1 MLKSFKIE
9 AKTIEEAEKKAVE
22 LLSLPL
28 EKITLNVISE
38 KRGLLGFKTVTTY
51 EALPNIN
58 LALEGKR
65 YLEGI
70 FQGLGIEIK
79 MEMRTK
85 EDNSSIKYDIYSE
98 ENALLIG
105 SEGRTLRSIQML
117 LRTYL
122 NSFTKEPI
130 LVNIDIG
137 NYNKNRKKQL
147 EILATKTA
155 KEVAQT
161 KIEARLEPMNSF
173 ERRIIHT
180 KLSEWRD
187 VKTESIGEGEDRQ
200 VVIKPV
206 QK

>member
-206 QK
+206 K

>member
-1 MLKSFKIE
+1 MLKSYEIE
-9 AKTIEEAEKKAVE
+9 AKTIEEAEEKAVE
-22 LLSLPL
+22 LLNLPL
-28 EKITLNVISE
+28 EKITLNIIKE
-38 KRGLLGFKTVTTY
+38 KRGLLGLKSSTVY

-70 FQGLGIEIK
+70 FKGLNIEVK
-79 MEMRTK
+79 MEMRTTD
-85 EDNSSIKYDIYSE
+85 DNTNIKYDVYSD

-105 SEGRTLRSIQML
+105 AEGRTLRSMQML
-117 LRTYL
+117 LRMHL
-122 NSFTKEPI
+122 NKYTSEKLI
-130 LVNIDIG
+130 VNLDIG

-161 KIEARLEPMNSF
+161 KIEAKLEPMNPY

-187 VKTESIGEGEDRQ
+187 VKTESIGEGENRQ
-200 VVIKPV
+200 IVIKPTN
-206 QK
+206 

>member
-9 AKTIEEAEKKAVE
+9 AKNIEEAEKKAVE

-28 EKITLNVISE
+28 EKITLEVISE
-38 KRGLLGFKTVTTY
+38 KRGLLGFKTITTY
-51 EALPNIN
+51 EAYPNIN

-70 FQGLGIEIK
+70 FQGLNIEIK
-79 MEMRTK
+79 MEMRSK
-85 EDNSSIKYDIYSE
+85 EDNTNIKYDIFSD

-122 NSFTKEPI
+122 NSFTKEPTI
-130 LVNIDIG
+130 VNIDIG

-155 KEVAQT
+155 KEVVMT

-180 KLSEWRD
+180 KLAEWRD
-187 VKTESIGEGEDRQ
+187 VKTESIGEGIDRQ

-206 QK
+206 K